1 MLSSLY
7 SKIGV
12 AGFILISIG
21 LVSMFLFLKN
31 TLMLWYIKRDFKT
44 FFDDL
49 ESGEKSIFDDQHN
62 MRNPLIAIIVEVARQ
77 HVNHSSDI
85 RSEVAYLFHRHFNK
99 VSTSITILRLIS
111 VIAPLLG
118 LMGTMIGMV
127 NMFRSLGVATADATL
142 LASGIW
148 VALLTTI
155 LGLTVAIPTLA
166 FYYFLQLRMK
176 DFRIT
181 AIEFSYRV
189 LGIVN
194 PLCPYGNK
202 NEVITEK
209 CIPGEA
215 DARRV

>member
-1 MLSSLY
+1 MLYDLY
-7 SKIGV
+7 SKVGV
-12 AGFILISIG
+12 AGIVLIGIG
-21 LVSMFLFLKN
+21 TISTFLFLKN
-31 TLMLWYIKRDFKT
+31 TIFLWYIKRDFNT
-44 FFDDL
+44 FFDML
-49 ESGEKSIFDDQHN
+49 ESDEKSILKDAQN
-62 MRNPLIAIIVEVARQ
+62 MRNPLIAIIVEIARH

-85 RSEVAYLFHRHFNK
+85 RSEVAYLFHRQFNK
-99 VSTSITILRLIS
+99 VSTSITVLRLIS

-127 NMFRSLGVATADATL
+127 NMFRSLGVETADSTL

-176 DFRIT
+176 DFRVA

-189 LGIVN
+189 LGLIN
-194 PLCPYGNK
+194 PKCPYGCA

-209 CIPGEA
+209 CKTGA
-215 DARRV
+215 QNAR